1 MNKKTNNFKKIIIH
15 YRDDV
20 KKTKE
25 WHDKISEWVKLHYPE
40 TKIASSY
47 NLLKDKGTAPD
58 AIIVLGGDGTIL
70 EAARKYHKWDPL
82 IVGFNLGRVG
92 FLASV
97 REESMFL
104 KSLDLLFKNKYKAD
118 PRLMISATILRKN
131 KVIAR
136 LDALNEILIQH
147 LLGMVQLKV
156 EIGQYPFQYI
166 NGNGVLIST
175 AGGST
180 ALNLSAHGPIVM
192 PNIKCF
198 IVTELLDHNI
208 PTPSVVVKRNNTI
221 TVTVEDYRK
230 QNKFIIA
237 KTKKTV
243 DVILSAD
250 GDNIIPLR
258 KNDKILIR
266 ESKYQIRIAEMEKN
280 YFLKSVQEK
289 FAFH

>member
-1 MNKKTNNFKKIIIH
+1 MNKKIHKFKKIIIH
-15 YRDDV
+15 YRADI
-20 KKTKE
+20 KKSRE
-25 WHDKISEWVKLHYPE
+25 WHDKIAKWLKLHYPE
-40 TKIASSY
+40 TKIVAPS
-47 NLLKDKGTAPD
+47 NLSKDKKAAPD
-58 AIIVLGGDGTIL
+58 VIIVLGGDGTIL
-70 EAARKYHKWDPL
+70 EAARKYHKWNPL

-97 REESMFL
+97 REESRFL
-104 KSLDLLFKNKYKAD
+104 KSLKLLFEKKYKAD
-118 PRLMISATILRKN
+118 SRLMISASLLRNN
-131 KVIAR
+131 KVIAE
-136 LDALNEILIQH
+136 LDAVNEILIQH
-147 LLGMVQLKV
+147 LLGIVRLKV
-156 EIGQYPFQYI
+156 EIEQYPFQYI

-175 AGGST
+175 ASGST

-198 IVTELLDHNI
+198 IVTELLDHNL
-208 PTPSVVVKRNNTI
+208 PTPSVIVKRNNTI

-230 QNKFIIA
+230 QNKFIIT